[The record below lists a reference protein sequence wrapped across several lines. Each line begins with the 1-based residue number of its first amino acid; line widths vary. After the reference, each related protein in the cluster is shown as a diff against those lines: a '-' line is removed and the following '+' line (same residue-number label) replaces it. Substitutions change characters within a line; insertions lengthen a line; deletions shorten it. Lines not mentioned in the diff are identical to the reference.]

1 MAVKATS
8 GISHVQAYLA
18 FQGRTEEALAFYEK
32 TLGAQVL
39 FKMRFSDSPEPCD
52 PKMVPPGTEHKIMH
66 CEFKIGDTTL
76 MATDG
81 GCGELKESKFQGV
94 TLVIESKTPEDAE
107 RIYDELGLG
116 GQVLM
121 PLTKTFF
128 AKKFGMLQD
137 RFGVNWMVLC
147 SEPVPGA

>member
-8 GISHVQAYLA
+8 GITTVQPYLS
-18 FQGRTEEALAFYEK
+18 FMGRTEEALAFYQK

-39 FKMRFSDSPEPCD
+39 MKMRFSESPEPCD
-52 PKMVPPGTEHKIMH
+52 PKMVPPGTESKIMH
-66 CEFKIGDTTL
+66 CSFKIGDTTL

-81 GCGELKESKFQGV
+81 GCGELKESKFQGI
-94 TLVIESKTPEDAE
+94 TLTINTTTPEDAD
-107 RIYDELGLG
+107 RTFNELGLG
-116 GQVLM
+116 GMVHM

-137 RFGVNWMVLC
+137 RFGVNWMVIC
-147 SEPVPGA
+147 PEPM